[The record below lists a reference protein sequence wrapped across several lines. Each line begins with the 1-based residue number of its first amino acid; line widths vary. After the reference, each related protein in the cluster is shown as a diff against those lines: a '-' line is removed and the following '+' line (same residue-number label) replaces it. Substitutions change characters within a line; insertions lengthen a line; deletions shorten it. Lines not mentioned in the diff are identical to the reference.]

1 VYKFIWIRTCIWQQS
16 WRWNNLQI
24 WLRSSDISYRRFC
37 VYFDQIKTSHSSS
50 RTTLTWQFT
59 CCWGNTAS
67 QRSTGNYQVNLV
79 ELKFLSVTFV
89 IVTSNYTWMNNFFRD
104 HRTKRDDFVFY
115 SKRLMRIVIEYALS
129 FLPFEVK
136 HFSFI
141 FGKNAARSIMECTF
155 LLFSSST
162 SQFLFILLQDYEL
175 TTKGGSTYR
184 GKRYAG
190 QGVSMKYRCF
200 SPLSTFG

>member
-1 VYKFIWIRTCIWQQS
+1 
-16 WRWNNLQI
+16 
-24 WLRSSDISYRRFC
+24 
-37 VYFDQIKTSHSSS
+37 
-50 RTTLTWQFT
+50 
-59 CCWGNTAS
+59 
-67 QRSTGNYQVNLV
+67 
-79 ELKFLSVTFV
+79 
-89 IVTSNYTWMNNFFRD
+89 MNNFFRD

-162 SQFLFILLQDYEL
+162 RQFLFILLQDYEL

-200 SPLSTFG
+200 SPLSTFGVDSTLCCECLALIFLLEMYFSVYLSCHLVSTCNPLYP